1 MYIGAYTST
10 GKPSALI
17 TFLLLRDDEKLSIKD
32 VLEKQKVPTL
42 SLLKEK
48 ENSLS

>member
-10 GKPSALI
+10 GRPSAVS
-17 TFLLLRDDEKLSIKD
+17 TFLLLRDEGKLSIKD
-32 VLEKQKVPTL
+32 VLEKQKVPTQ